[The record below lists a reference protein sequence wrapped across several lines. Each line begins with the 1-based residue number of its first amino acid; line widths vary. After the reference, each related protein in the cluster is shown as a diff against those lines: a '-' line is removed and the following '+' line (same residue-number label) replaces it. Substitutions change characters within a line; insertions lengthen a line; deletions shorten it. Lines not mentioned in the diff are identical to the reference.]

1 MVVQDFQGQKETERK
16 RERKKEKTKKRKEK
30 EKEAEHEHLQFGTV
44 EMPMV
49 YASEDTKF
57 SHFLNSLSLFFSTLC
72 FNLK

>member
-1 MVVQDFQGQKETERK
+1 MVVQDFQGQKEAERK
-16 RERKKEKTKKRKEK
+16 REREKKKQKKKRKEK

-57 SHFLNSLSLFFSTLC
+57 SHFLNSLSFFFSPL
-72 FNLK
+72 L